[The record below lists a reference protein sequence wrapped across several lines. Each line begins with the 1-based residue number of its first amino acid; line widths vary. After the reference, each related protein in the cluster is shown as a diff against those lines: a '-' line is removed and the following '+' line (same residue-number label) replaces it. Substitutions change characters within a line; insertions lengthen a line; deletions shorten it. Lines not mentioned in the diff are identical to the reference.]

1 MKPLTQ
7 PTQNIVSMAVLKI
20 FAEKFVFSAV
30 RISTIK
36 RLAEV
41 LTVKKRIFG
50 KKRRASRWHYIL
62 RRLRRHL
69 HISIFRS
76 RFPNYFSGINF
87 ESSHTSYKR
96 INTVDLSLAHINYG
110 LKIFMRETKFVLIY
124 IFSILRSFNGY
135 WCHCLKIPVKPKIA
149 DKQSYSMNQQ
159 PKNDVI
165 TSKNVRKF

>member
-1 MKPLTQ
+1 
-7 PTQNIVSMAVLKI
+7 
-20 FAEKFVFSAV
+20 VFSAV
-30 RISTIK
+30 RVWQKK
-36 RLAEV
+36 RFAEV
-41 LTVKKRIFG
+41 LTVKKRISG
-50 KKRRASRWHYIL
+50 KKLRASRLDYIL

-69 HISIFRS
+69 HISIFRR

-96 INTVDLSLAHINYG
+96 INTVDLSLARINYD

-135 WCHCLKIPVKPKIA
+135 WCHRLKIPVKPKTA
-149 DKQSYSMNQQ
+149 DIQSDSMNQQ

-165 TSKNVRKF
+165 TSKNVRKFLIF